1 MKNRISL
8 LLLPVLA
15 FGLSDLVAQDD
26 MEAAAETPKTTTAAG
41 VSTKKTTIVNADN
54 PFAAQ
59 QKKIEDAQQALK
71 GSKKNNKK
79 SAEEKVLKEQDALKK
94 KLEEQI
100 APLKKNADE
109 LQTKVNLYKQK
120 NSSKAEDAQK
130 DLDKVQAEIKRIQG
144 LAAVDKW
151 CTLSKDAATHDKKV
165 ENKKSGSK
173 KAKKNT

>member
-26 MEAAAETPKTTTAAG
+26 MGAAAETPKTTTTAG
-41 VSTKKTTIVNADN
+41 ATAKKTTITNSDN

-59 QKKIEDAQQALK
+59 QKKIEEAQQALK

-79 SAEEKVLKEQDALKK
+79 SAEEKVIKEQDALKK

-100 APLKKNADE
+100 APLKKTADE
-109 LQTKVNLYKQK
+109 LQTKVTLYKQK
-120 NSSKAEDAQK
+120 NSSKADDAQK

-151 CTLSKDAATHDKKV
+151 CTLSKDSASQEKKT
-165 ENKKSGSK
+165 EKKSGNK
-173 KAKKNT
+173 KTKKNI